1 MPSDTNGTQEVKT
14 TEESGNTEEL
24 QANARSQLEQLLTLV
39 RTQTSNTAKTSC
51 EADIRSMISDIS
63 SATPTEL
70 LQMVQEIRSL
80 EAVVD
85 AMTDNN
91 ASSKSNTVPKVAIAQ
106 DNEEETAKS
115 DDLKVIK
122 TILIACLLENI
133 LNKNPELLQTI
144 TQKRD
149 DSSPENNNIAVL
161 LNALNISDKENLTNN
176 IKSLGEDEI
185 SKLTDFLAKIIET
198 PSTSPEP
205 EGAQVQAQ
213 HPSRGVS
220 KSR

>member
-1 MPSDTNGTQEVKT
+1 MQSDTNGAQEVKT
-14 TEESGNTEEL
+14 TEGSGNTEEL

-51 EADIRSMISDIS
+51 EADIRNMISDIL

-70 LQMVQEIRSL
+70 LQMVQDIRSL

-91 ASSKSNTVPKVAIAQ
+91 AGSKSNTVTEVAIAQ
-106 DNEEETAKS
+106 NNEEETAKS

-122 TILIACLLENI
+122 TILIALLLEDI

-144 TQKRD
+144 TQEQD
-149 DSSPENNNIAVL
+149 DSSPKNKNIAGL
-161 LNALNISDKENLTNN
+161 LNVLNISDRENLTNS
-176 IKSLGEDEI
+176 IKSLGEDGI
-185 SKLTDFLAKIIET
+185 SKLTDFLAKITET

-213 HPSRGVS
+213 DPSRGDS